1 MSKPGATSRLDVRA
15 PLAGSI
21 VAVAVDAG
29 DRIAAGALVV
39 VVESMKM
46 EHEVHAARGGE
57 IVALRAKVGDIVAE
71 GEVLAV
77 VQAVEAAD
85 AAARTADASPGE
97 SAPLR
102 ADLLELRG
110 REALFADAARPEAVA
125 RRHVLGLRTARENIA
140 DLCDDGSFVEYGA
153 LAYAAQRSRR
163 GLDDLIRNTPADG
176 MVTGIGSIER
186 ERFGGERS
194 RAVVMAYDATVL
206 AGTQGMR
213 NHQKTDRLL
222 AVAARERLPVVLFA
236 EGGGGRPGDVDMP
249 VVAGLHVPTFA
260 SFARLSGHV
269 PLVGIAAGRCFAGNA
284 ALLGCCDVIVATR
297 ASSIGMGGPA
307 MVEGGGLGSFRPE
320 EIGPSDVQ
328 SRAGV
333 IDVLVDDEAE
343 AVVAARRY
351 LSFFR
356 GRSASVAAGDQTAL
370 RELLPANRLRVYD
383 VRAVIAALVDGDA
396 LLELR
401 RGFGAGIVTAL
412 ARIDGR
418 PVGVLANDPAHL
430 GGAIDADAA
439 DKAARFM
446 QLCDAH
452 ALPIVSL
459 IDTPGFMVGPEIE
472 RRGQVRHVSRM
483 FVVAAQ
489 LRVPVVALVLRK
501 AYGLGAM
508 AMAAGGMHAPV
519 ATAAWPSGEFGAMGL
534 EGAVELGYRK
544 ELAAAAA
551 GAERDALRARLVA
564 DQYQKG
570 KALNVAATLE
580 IDAVIDPAES
590 RRWLL
595 SILESVRLP
604 EPGGRFIDPW

>member
-1 MSKPGATSRLDVRA
+1 MAKR
-15 PLAGSI
+15 
-21 VAVAVDAG
+21 
-29 DRIAAGALVV
+29 
-39 VVESMKM
+39 
-46 EHEVHAARGGE
+46 HA
-57 IVALRAKVGDIVAE
+57 
-71 GEVLAV
+71 
-77 VQAVEAAD
+77 
-85 AAARTADASPGE
+85 
-97 SAPLR
+97 
-102 ADLLELRG
+102 
-110 REALFADAARPEAVA
+110 
-125 RRHVLGLRTARENIA
+125 LGLRSARENIA
-140 DLCDDGSFVEYGA
+140 DLCDAGSFVEYGA

-163 GLDDLIRNTPADG
+163 ELDDLIRNTPGDG

-186 ERFGGERS
+186 ERFGAERS

-206 AGTQGMR
+206 AGTQGMC

-222 AVAARERLPVVLFA
+222 EVAARERLPVVLFA

-260 SFARLSGHV
+260 SLARLSGRV

-284 ALLGCCDVIVATR
+284 ALLGCCDVIIATR
-297 ASSIGMGGPA
+297 ACSIGMGGPA
-307 MVEGGGLGSFRPE
+307 MIEGGGLGTFRPE
-320 EIGPSDVQ
+320 DVGPSEVQ

-333 IDVLVDDEAE
+333 IDVLVEDEVE
-343 AVVAARRY
+343 AVAAARRY
-351 LSFFR
+351 LGFFR
-356 GRSASVAAGDQTAL
+356 GRTAGVAAGDPAAL
-370 RELLPANRLRVYD
+370 RELLPANRLRVYA
-383 VRAVIAALVDGDA
+383 VRAVIAALADGA
-396 LLELR
+396 APLELR
-401 RGFGAGIVTAL
+401 RGFGAGVVTAL
-412 ARIDGR
+412 ARLDGR
-418 PVGVLANDPAHL
+418 PVGILANDPAHL
-430 GGAIDADAA
+430 GGAIDGDAA

-489 LRVPVVALVLRK
+489 LRVPVIALVLRK

-508 AMAAGGMHAPV
+508 AMAGGGMHSPV
-519 ATAAWPSGEFGAMGL
+519 ATASWPSGEFGAMGL

-544 ELAAAAA
+544 ELDAAAA
-551 GAERDALRARLVA
+551 GADRDALRARLVA
-564 DQYQKG
+564 EQYEKG

-580 IDAVIDPAES
+580 IDAVIDPAQS

-595 SILESVRLP
+595 SILESVNLP